1 MKVTVCE
8 SSDPLQEAEWSRL
21 VEHVANAQSELVL
34 LPEMPF
40 SPWIAATKPFATE
53 KWEAAVEAHSS
64 WLKRMS
70 DLAPALVLSSRPVA
84 QRRNEGFI
92 WDEESGYRP
101 VHDKYYLPDEA
112 GFWEATWYA
121 RGDLDFSVAQAGAAR
136 MGFAIC
142 TEIWF
147 TEHAR
152 AYARQGIHLL
162 ACPRATE
169 RSTVDK
175 WIAGGRAAAVMA
187 GAFCLSSNRS
197 GEGSGLDWGGNAWII
212 DPDGQVLGLTSR
224 EDPFITLDLNLE
236 QAEAAKSTYPRYVSE

>member
-1 MKVTVCE
+1 M
-8 SSDPLQEAEWSRL
+8 
-21 VEHVANAQSELVL
+21 ANAQSELVL

-40 SPWIAATKPFATE
+40 YPWIAATKPFATE

-212 DPDGQVLGLTSR
+212 DPDGQVLGLTSS
-224 EDPFITLDLNLE
+224 EDPFLTLDLNLE